1 MAWKGR
7 MKRRMRVGVLLL
19 VCAVVAVAC
28 GGTDDASNT
37 TPPGSQNTTQGTQGQ
52 GTTSTTTGQRAA
64 ISEGTVTIENETF
77 EFEGN
82 KSPGSCDAPNN
93 LGGVGVA
100 LHLLGAAGSGSETSE
115 GLELILVPE
124 EADAYKDL
132 EKIEVRLAEADGRRW
147 IVNEGQDSGSIDSW
161 AFEGG
166 RIVGTATFYSTH
178 EDRLVPGSFDVV
190 CGDS

>member
-1 MAWKGR
+1 MS
-7 MKRRMRVGVLLL
+7 RRIRVAVLLL
-19 VCAVVAVAC
+19 AVVMVAAC
-28 GGTDDASNT
+28 GGTEEPSGST
-37 TPPGSQNTTQGTQGQ
+37 VPGSQNTTPGTQGQ
-52 GTTSTTTGQRAA
+52 GTTSTSTGPSGGV
-64 ISEGTVTIENETF
+64 SEGTVTIENETF

-82 KSPGSCDAPNN
+82 KFPGSCDAPNN

-124 EADAYKDL
+124 GADAYKEL

-161 AFEGG
+161 AFEGS